1 MRKTEMWKKIL
12 LSMVSI
18 YLISFLGNPFI
29 KSALAEERHGHRAH
43 HEGVLN
49 VIGKELGHV
58 EILLQGDTL
67 EAWFVGGGEDTARSV
82 PIAAAEIPLTVTF
95 PGTKQ
100 KKLTLKA
107 DPMKLAGERMGHC
120 SHFVAQADW
129 LKDLKEFEARGEVIL
144 KGIRQK
150 LVIQYPEGYDPGHK
164 KKPH

>member
-1 MRKTEMWKKIL
+1 VFKKL
-12 LSMVSI
+12 F
-18 YLISFLGNPFI
+18 YLFLGF
-29 KSALAEERHGHRAH
+29 ALLGFSEILFFETSDAGEERGHRAH

-67 EAWFVGGGEDTARSV
+67 EAWFVGGGEDTVRSV
-82 PIAAAEIPLTVTF
+82 PIAAVEIPLNVTF

-120 SHFVAQADW
+120 SHFVARAEW
-129 LKDLKEFEARGEVIL
+129 LKDLKEFEARGEVVL